1 VSHLELY
8 WQEKRRGQRLLLDLG
23 DEGVAEVGGVRE
35 TKRGFDAFAK
45 TVSYDPGRAAKDI
58 ASMDEAK
65 GFVEGHRPWELFR
78 GTDGITV
85 QSEVRPAPDEE

>member
-1 VSHLELY
+1 MELY
-8 WQEKRRGQRLLLDLG
+8 WQEKRRGQRLLLDLD

-45 TVSYDPGRAAKDI
+45 TVSYDPGRSAKDI

-65 GFVEGHRPWELFR
+65 GFVEAHRPWELFQ
-78 GTDGITV
+78 GTDGVTV
-85 QSEVRPAPDEE
+85 QPDVRPAPDGE